1 MSAVHTEESVFT
13 ITENNGQP
21 APSVVGPTHR
31 KVKVSETN
39 NNQTEGQDNVERL
52 SK

>member
-21 APSVVGPTHR
+21 APSVGPTHR